1 MKRFSWLL
9 GGVLL
14 GVAPSLAAADL
25 AALIYNP
32 GPLKPVDSVLKVR
45 VGQPAP
51 DFTLPA
57 VDGKPVTLSRFRG
70 RSNVV
75 ISFVPAAFT
84 PVCSRQWPG
93 YNLVLD
99 LFAEHDAV
107 LLGIS
112 TDNLP
117 TLHAWRELMGGVQF
131 PLLSDFWPHGRVAS
145 AYGVLRGDGTCERAL
160 VVVDKKG
167 IIRYLDVHDINTRP
181 PLEDLMRVLE
191 KLD

>member
-1 MKRFSWLL
+1 MKYWCLCFLL
-9 GGVLL
+9 AGG
-14 GVAPSLAAADL
+14 LARAADDFNL
-25 AALIYNP
+25 AALMYQA

-45 VGQPAP
+45 VGQLAP

-57 VDGKPVTLSRFRG
+57 VHGEPVTLSQFRG

-75 ISFVPAAFT
+75 LSFT
-84 PVCSRQWPG
+84 PAVFTPICSRQWPG

-99 LFAEHDAV
+99 LFAAHDAM
-107 LLGIS
+107 LLGIT

-117 TLHAWRELMGGVQF
+117 TLHAWDELMDGIDF

-145 AYGVLRGDGTCERAL
+145 TYGVLRSDGTCERAL
-160 VVVDKKG
+160 VVIDKKG

-181 PLEDLMRVLE
+181 PLEDLMTALKKLE
-191 KLD
+191 